1 MAHKIYE
8 IVLSD
13 IFSNEFN
20 NIIIG
25 KNAILS

>member
-25 KNAILS
+25 KKMQF